1 MTPMPNDQNS
11 RLRPP
16 SEATSYDVGYG
27 KPPVGS
33 RFAPGQSGNPKGRPK
48 GSRNQPL
55 GPDRL
60 KEIILAEA
68 YRSIKVN
75 EGKRQISVPMVTA
88 VMRALAVNAARGQL
102 RSQQL
107 FTKMLSETEQARAAQ
122 IERVFDAAAKYK
134 VEWEDELDRRA
145 SLGITG
151 PEPFPH
157 PDDIQVNIVTGEVHF
172 AGPMTRREKA
182 ELDNWYDR
190 VEQADGNIER
200 LTAQLEKIRSKK
212 TRDYAEAEIAYERS
226 FRDMVVSKV
235 GEPSKRRRS

>member
-1 MTPMPNDQNS
+1 MPNDQNG

-33 RFAPGQSGNPKGRPK
+33 RFAPGQSGNPKGRPR
-48 GSRNQPL
+48 GSLNKPL

-107 FTKMLSETEQARAAQ
+107 FTKMLSETEQARAVQ
-122 IERVFDAAAKYK
+122 IERLFDAAAKYK
-134 VEWEDELDRRA
+134 VEWEDELDRRER
-145 SLGITG
+145 LGITG
-151 PEPFPH
+151 PEPIPH
-157 PDDIQVNIVTGEVHF
+157 PDDIQVNFVTAEVRF
-172 AGPMTRREKA
+172 TGPMTRREKA
-182 ELDNWYDR
+182 ARDYLYDR
-190 VEQADGNIER
+190 VEEADRKIES
-200 LTAQLEKIRSKK
+200 LTVPLEKSRSKIV
-212 TRDYAEAEIAYERS
+212 RDIAEAKIAYEQRI
-226 FRDMVVSKV
+226 REEIVSKI